1 MQRDRKQVA
10 RYWLAASRQDLRI
23 ADNYQATEPNVACF
37 HAQQGCEKALK
48 ALLVQV
54 AGDIARSHVAAELVD
69 ELREAGV
76 TISREVRAA
85 AVGLD
90 RYYATTRYPDA
101 MGDAD
106 PTESFFE
113 TDAQAALSA
122 ATSVLEWVVG
132 QGHATE
138 SE

>member
-1 MQRDRKQVA
+1 MQRDRAQVA

-54 AGDIARSHVAAELVD
+54 AGDIARSHVAAELAE
-69 ELREAGV
+69 ELREADV
-76 TISREVRAA
+76 TVPNEVRAA

-106 PTESFFE
+106 PTKSFFE
-113 TDAQAALSA
+113 ADAQAALTA
-122 ATSVLEWVVG
+122 ATSVLEWVVA
-132 QGHATE
+132 QRSA
-138 SE
+138 SEFQ